1 MSDIKKVVLAYSGG
15 LDTSVILKWLQD
27 VYKCEVVTFTADLG
41 QGEELEPARAKAVQ
55 LGIKPKNIYIDDLRE
70 EFVRDFVFPMFR
82 ANTIYEGEYLLG
94 TSIARPLIAKRLIE
108 IVNETGADAICHGAT
123 GKGNDQVRFEL
134 GAYAL
139 KPGIKV
145 IAPWREWDLLSRE
158 KLMAYAEKHG
168 IPIDMKHKKGGS
180 PYSMDANLLHI
191 SYEGRHL
198 EDPAAEAEESMWRW
212 TVSPEKAPNK
222 AEYLDLEFVA
232 GDLVSI
238 NGKKMK
244 AHELLATLNELGG
257 KHGIGRLDLV
267 ENRYV
272 GMKSRGCYE
281 TPGGTIL
288 LRAHRAIESITL
300 DREVAHLKDDLM
312 PRYASL
318 VYNGYWWSPERKAL
332 QVLIDHTQQNVNGT
346 VRLKLYKGNVIVVG
360 RDSKSDSLFDSTIAT
375 FEDDAGA
382 YDQKDAGGFI
392 KLNALRMRIAA
403 NLQAKKSGK
412 PAAAKKPAAKAVK
425 AEAAK
430 PAAKPAAKKA
440 PAAKPV
446 AAKVT
451 AKPAKAP
458 VKKPAAKKKA

>member
-1 MSDIKKVVLAYSGG
+1 
-15 LDTSVILKWLQD
+15 
-27 VYKCEVVTFTADLG
+27 
-41 QGEELEPARAKAVQ
+41 
-55 LGIKPKNIYIDDLRE
+55 
-70 EFVRDFVFPMFR
+70 
-82 ANTIYEGEYLLG
+82 
-94 TSIARPLIAKRLIE
+94 
-108 IVNETGADAICHGAT
+108 
-123 GKGNDQVRFEL
+123 
-134 GAYAL
+134 
-139 KPGIKV
+139 
-145 IAPWREWDLLSRE
+145 
-158 KLMAYAEKHG
+158 
-168 IPIDMKHKKGGS
+168 
-180 PYSMDANLLHI
+180 MDANLLHI

-222 AEYLDLEFVA
+222 AEYLDLEFAKGDVVA
-232 GDLVSI
+232 V

-244 AHELLATLNELGG
+244 AHEVLALLNELGG

-288 LRAHRAIESITL
+288 LRAHRAIESVCL

-332 QVLIDHTQQNVNGT
+332 QVLIDHTQENVNGT

-360 RDSKSDSLFDSTIAT
+360 RDSKTDSLFDSTIAT

-382 YDQKDAGGFI
+382 YDQKDAAGFI

-403 NLQAKKSGK
+403 NLAARKAGGRKPVAKKATPAKAAAK
-412 PAAAKKPAAKAVK
+412 PAAKKPAAKAK
-425 AEAAK
+425 
-430 PAAKPAAKKA
+430 
-440 PAAKPV
+440 
-446 AAKVT
+446 
-451 AKPAKAP
+451 AKA
-458 VKKPAAKKKA
+458 